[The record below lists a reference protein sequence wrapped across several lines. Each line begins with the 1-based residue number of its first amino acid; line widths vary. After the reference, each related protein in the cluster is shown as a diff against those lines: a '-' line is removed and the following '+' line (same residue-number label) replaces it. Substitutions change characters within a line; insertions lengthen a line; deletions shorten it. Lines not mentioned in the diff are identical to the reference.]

1 MITVGHLHY
10 FLSHTKLELYKRKT
24 TEEKE
29 RKMRHVLSLGREQKG
44 KVKMDGGGIYVTLY
58 MISSSAFPIVY
69 INKLSVSIV
78 HLKL

>member
-1 MITVGHLHY
+1 
-10 FLSHTKLELYKRKT
+10 
-24 TEEKE
+24 
-29 RKMRHVLSLGREQKG
+29 MRHVVSLGREQNG
-44 KVKMDGGGIYVTLY
+44 KVKRDGGGIYVTLY